1 MLMSFLMAAL
11 ILFNAQ
17 ASTLT
22 LDEKRMQD
30 FSSHMLKK
38 SALDEQR
45 QEKALEVKAKRV
57 SREEAYELLRAN
69 FVRKPVERQSG
80 AQEYERKVQLRQTQY
95 EEIRDRHA
103 ENQRSST
110 ERLGDKLDKVKMIEY
125 GL

>member
-1 MLMSFLMAAL
+1 MAAL

-95 EEIRDRHA
+95 EEIRDRYA

>member
-95 EEIRDRHA
+95 EEIRDRYA